1 MTILG
6 IENRSENWKT
16 ALHFSPLF
24 GGNGVRLIERL
35 GESPRPRP
43 DDVNLELF
51 WKGMRDFL
59 YQEVTK
65 KESARDELVDIY
77 TRLFPGLRR
86 DVENFGDFQDLR
98 AHNYDVSTDERTIN
112 IVNNFANTEIDV
124 VLETPKYLFIGEAK
138 HVVSF
143 GANSDHV
150 LVHQLIRQYV
160 MATILIEFTGKK
172 KKVIPFVICDK
183 VDSTMKTTQVR
194 FMIDRG
200 WLKEDNVLGWG
211 EVNPSAS

>member
-6 IENRSENWKT
+6 IENRTENWKT

-35 GESPRPRP
+35 GESPKPRP
-43 DDVNLELF
+43 DDVKLELF

-59 YQEVTK
+59 YQEGTK

-77 TRLFPGLRR
+77 TRLSPGLRR

-138 HVVSF
+138 HEVSF

-160 MATILIEFTGKK
+160 MATILIEFTGKN

-183 VDSTMKTTQVR
+183 VDSTMNTTQVR
-194 FMIDRG
+194 FMINRG
-200 WLKEDNVLGWG
+200 WLKENNVLGWD